1 MSTINFYTVRWHY
14 EIGGKKAAH
23 LGPAGCVE
31 EHQDH
36 LAAAA
41 SDAATITAVLVSKY
55 GATTTGATLV
65 IDSIGNA
72 GPGVGN
78 T

>member
-14 EIGGKKAAH
+14 ELNGKKASH
-23 LGPAGCVE
+23 VGPAGYAE

-41 SDAATITAVLVSKY
+41 GDAATLTAVLVSKY
-55 GATTTGATLV
+55 GAATQGATLV

-72 GPGVGN
+72 GPGLAN
-78 T
+78 S